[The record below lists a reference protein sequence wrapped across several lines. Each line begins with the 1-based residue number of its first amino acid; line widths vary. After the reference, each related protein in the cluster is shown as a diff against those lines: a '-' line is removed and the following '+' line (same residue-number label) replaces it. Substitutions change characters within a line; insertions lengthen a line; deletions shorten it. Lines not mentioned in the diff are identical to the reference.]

1 MLHIHNV
8 DILNICMIGMK
19 ELGAKIILLQND
31 TYERLDIFSDISLD
45 ILKELSVRS
54 FAQILL
60 KPSFQN

>member
-8 DILNICMIGMK
+8 DILNIRIIAMK
-19 ELGAKIILLQND
+19 EFGAKIILLQNGS
-31 TYERLDIFSDISLD
+31 YEKLHIFSDISLD
-45 ILKELSVRS
+45 IFKELSVRS

>member
-1 MLHIHNV
+1 
-8 DILNICMIGMK
+8 MIGMK